1 MARIRR
7 DDQVMLV
14 SGKDK
19 GKAGKVLK
27 VTEGGKKVIVEKLNI
42 AKRHTRPTQKSP
54 QGGIIDKEMPIDIS
68 NVMLLDK
75 NNRPVRVA
83 FRVEEVDGKRR
94 KIRVA
99 RQSGES
105 IQD

>member
-7 DDQVMLV
+7 DDQVMLIC
-14 SGKDK
+14 GKDK
-19 GKAGKVLK
+19 GKAGRVLR
-27 VTEGGKKVIVEKLNI
+27 VTGGGKKVVVEKLNI
-42 AKRHTRPTQKSP
+42 AKRHTRPTQTSP

-83 FRVEEVDGKRR
+83 FQTEEVDGKRR

-99 RQSGES
+99 QQSGDPIDS
-105 IQD
+105 